1 MRILQIGQFPMS
13 PDLIRGGVESS
24 VYGLATEQAKSH
36 AVFALDIPR
45 LNGADSIERI
55 GEVTV
60 YRFRNMG
67 QYQKDASGR
76 IPDMLRIITSLQ
88 PSICH
93 LHGTSPFNWTVFDSL
108 RKIGIPV
115 VVTVHGLINVEKKK
129 LLRKHFSL
137 KTLYQLIVQSS
148 AERHILKSAKE
159 VIVDTEYVEKAIRAY
174 NLSTVPHM
182 TIIPQGIQDH
192 FYHISCSDNSHEI
205 LSVGA
210 ISKRK
215 GHLFLIQSFEKI
227 CEKIPDAHLTICGS
241 MAESDYFMRIK
252 EYLSASPYK
261 YRISILTDVPKEE
274 LFDLYHKAHL
284 FALHSQE
291 ESQGIALAEAMA
303 TGLPI
308 VSTKVGG
315 IPYVVSDGLTGLLSE
330 YGDTLSFSFA
340 LEHLLTSQNVWE
352 EMSRECLKT
361 SQQYSWKTISEA
373 IFIVYNSLL

>member
-60 YRFRNMG
+60 YRFRNVG
-67 QYQKDASGR
+67 RYQKDASGR
-76 IPDMLRIITSLQ
+76 IPDMLKIITSLQ

-93 LHGTSPFNWTVFDSL
+93 LHGTSPFNWIVFDSL

-148 AERHILKSAKE
+148 AERRILKSAKE

-174 NLSTVPHM
+174 HLSTIPHM

-215 GHLFLIQSFEKI
+215 GHLYLIQSFEKI

-241 MAESDYFMRIK
+241 MAESDYFMIIK
-252 EYLSASPYK
+252 EYLSASPYRN
-261 YRISILTDVPKEE
+261 RISILTDVPKEE
-274 LFDLYHKAHL
+274 LFNLYHKAHL

-303 TGLPI
+303 AGLP
-308 VSTKVGG
+308 VVATKVGG
-315 IPYVVSDGLTGLLSE
+315 IPYVISDGVTGLLAD
-330 YGDTLSFSFA
+330 YGDTISFSSFI
-340 LEHLLTSQNVWE
+340 EHLMSSHTDWV
-352 EMSRECLKT
+352 EMSRMCRKEALL
-361 SQQYSWKTISEA
+361 YSWETISEA
-373 IFIVYNSLL
+373 VSIVYDSML